1 VNSIFIRIYG
11 GMLASMLLVSV
22 ISYLFLTQ
30 EDSQLSESYPKALLR
45 GTIHVLSQG
54 FARTEADERLS
65 WHDNVQQLL
74 GAAVVLKSV
83 GSWVDPVLSRNDI
96 AKLQEGDIIIR
107 GSNASTAIRGWVA
120 NPDNENL
127 ILHVELEKVT
137 EKQLI
142 GLMKIILSELG
153 AQDTSQWESFIKKYQ
168 TYFGARLS
176 LRPILQADWTVMQLQ
191 DLRAGRV
198 VMRLQNGRFGQSTMM
213 LSALTPDGSEIVEL
227 GPINIAD
234 MLPYQ
239 MFIVYG
245 IVAVVIMGLAS
256 YYVVR
261 PLLNRLLMLEETV
274 VKIRRHDLSARVTV
288 DSNDMLGRLAAT
300 FNDMA
305 EHIQRL
311 IHSQREMTN
320 AVSHELRTPVARIR
334 FGLEFLEDEDVRSR
348 RVERIQDIDGDIQ
361 ELERLIDEIL
371 TYASLEEGTPS
382 LKLQMVRV
390 DDILSQVKKESD
402 NLGRPIE
409 VEHVVTQE
417 EGESQYAECEERYIH
432 RVVQNLVGNA
442 MNYGDSKVR
451 ISSACEAG
459 MYRIDVEDDGPGI
472 PPDKLEKVFVPFAR
486 LDDSRTRSSGGYG
499 LGLSIVQRIAYW
511 HGGLASVSRSSLG
524 GAKFTVLWPRKQSLR
539 KTAKERSS
547 STQHKTIKGRLWPF
561 RVNS

>member
-1 VNSIFIRIYG
+1 MNSIFIRIYG

>member
-1 VNSIFIRIYG
+1 MLIVSI
-11 GMLASMLLVSV
+11 
-22 ISYLFLTQ
+22 ISFLFVTQ
-30 EDSQLSESYPKALLR
+30 EDAQLSDSYPKAMLR
-45 GTIHVLSQG
+45 GILYVLNQG
-54 FARTEADERLS
+54 LERTEKDTRLE
-65 WHDNVQQLL
+65 WFDNAKVAL
-74 GAAVVLKSV
+74 GADVALKSV
-83 GSWVDPVLSRNDI
+83 GAWISPELSRQDMTR
-96 AKLQEGDIIIR
+96 LQQGDIIVR
-107 GSNASTAIRGWVA
+107 GSSSSTAISGWVA
-120 NPDNENL
+120 STGAEKL
-127 ILHVELEKVT
+127 ILHVALERFTDV
-137 EKQLI
+137 QLV
-142 GLMKIILSELG
+142 GLMQLLLDEL
-153 AQDTSQWESFIKKYQ
+153 AVVESSQWESLIKNYQ
-168 TYFGARLS
+168 SIFGTRLS
-176 LRPILQADWTVMQLQ
+176 LRSPTPEGWTEALLK
-191 DLRAGRV
+191 DLATGRV
-198 VMRLQNGRFGQSTMM
+198 VTQLQNGRFGQSTLT
-213 LSALTPDGSEIVEL
+213 LSALTPNGAELVEL

-239 MFIVYG
+239 MFVVYG
-245 IVAVVIMGLAS
+245 IVAVVIMGLVS
-256 YYVVR
+256 YYLVR
-261 PLLNRLLMLEETV
+261 PLLNRLLQLEETV
-274 VKIRRHDLSARVTV
+274 VRIRRHDLSARVTV

-334 FGLEFLEDEDVRSR
+334 FGLEFLEDEDSQQR
-348 RVERIQDIDGDIQ
+348 RAERILDIDGDIQ

-382 LKLQMVRV
+382 LKLQMIRI
-390 DDILSQVKKESD
+390 DDILAQVKKESD
-402 NLGRPIE
+402 NLGRPID
-409 VEHVVTQE
+409 VEHVPTTE

-442 MNYGDSKVR
+442 MNYGNSKVR

-511 HGGLASVSRSSLG
+511 HGGLASVSRSNLG

-539 KTAKERSS
+539 KTAKERPG
-547 STQHKTIKGRLWPF
+547 QLPRKTIKGRLWPF
-561 RVNS
+561 NGGS

>member
-1 VNSIFIRIYG
+1 MNSIFIRIYG
-11 GMLASMLLVSV
+11 GMLASMLLVSI
-22 ISYLFLTQ
+22 ISYLFVTQ
-30 EDSQLSESYPKALLR
+30 EEAQLSDSYPKAMLR
-45 GTIHVLSQG
+45 GTLYVLSQG
-54 FARTEADERLS
+54 LGRTEQEERLN
-65 WHDNVQQLL
+65 WFGAAEDLL
-74 GAAVVLKSV
+74 GTGLVLKSV
-83 GSWVDPVLSRNDI
+83 GAWISPELSRQDI
-96 AKLQEGDIIIR
+96 GQLQRGSIIIR
-107 GSNASTAIRGWVA
+107 GSSSSTAVSGWVA
-120 NPDNENL
+120 SPGTENL
-127 ILHVELEKVT
+127 ILHVDLPKYT
-137 EKQLI
+137 DMQLI
-142 GLMKIILSELG
+142 GVMKLILGELNME
-153 AQDTSQWESFIKKYQ
+153 DPSQWESLVKQYQ
-168 TYFGARLS
+168 AYFGTRLS
-176 LRPILQADWTVMQLQ
+176 LRPVLLERWSSVQQADLKS
-191 DLRAGRV
+191 GRV
-198 VMRLQNGRFGQSTMM
+198 VTRLQNGRFGQST
-213 LSALTPDGSEIVEL
+213 LTISALTPDGNELVEL
-227 GPINIAD
+227 GPISIAD

-245 IVAVVIMGLAS
+245 IVAVVIMGLVS
-256 YYVVR
+256 YYLVR
-261 PLLNRLLMLEETV
+261 PLLNRLLRLEETV

-334 FGLEFLEDEDVRSR
+334 FGLEFLEDEDLREKR
-348 RVERIQDIDGDIQ
+348 TERIQDIDGDIQ

-382 LKLQMVRV
+382 LNLQMIRI

-402 NLGRPIE
+402 NLGRPID
-409 VEHVVTQE
+409 VEHIPTKEQ
-417 EGESQYAECEERYIH
+417 GESQYAECEERYIH

-442 MNYGDSKVR
+442 MNYGNSKVR

-459 MYRIDVEDDGPGI
+459 MYRVDVEDDGPGI

-511 HGGLASVSRSSLG
+511 HGGLASVSRSNLG

-539 KTAKERSS
+539 KTAKERSGAN
-547 STQHKTIKGRLWPF
+547 QRKTIKRRLWPF
-561 RVNS
+561 NAS